1 MTDVLEE
8 AEKVKLDA
16 FDRDI
21 LEKVYNKTLER
32 LTSEM
37 LKWNLSD
44 EYVKWAK
51 FALYNFKGHFKEYR
65 SLKYKK

>member
-1 MTDVLEE
+1 MFKDIKLFFSFRKSLNVYRMTDVLEE

-37 LKWNLSD
+37 LK
-44 EYVKWAK
+44 
-51 FALYNFKGHFKEYR
+51 
-65 SLKYKK
+65 